1 MEISN
6 TRQKQGKTSV
16 VLIKTDNVL
25 HMFCPPHG
33 HVTEATEPR
42 GAAMGEADLPR
53 YLSPEKY
60 LEKGKNVL
68 PAENT
73 LLSSQNETQ
82 QFRDNAPSG
91 AGGLSQ
97 PQTQRSGWRTRR
109 GEQACPRAS
118 IAPCR

>member
-1 MEISN
+1 
-6 TRQKQGKTSV
+6 
-16 VLIKTDNVL
+16 
-25 HMFCPPHG
+25 
-33 HVTEATEPR
+33 
-42 GAAMGEADLPR
+42 MGEADLPW

-68 PAENT
+68 PAENS
-73 LLSSQNETQ
+73 LFSSQNETQ
-82 QFRDNAPSG
+82 QFWDNTPSG
-91 AGGLSQ
+91 ARGLSQ